1 MKKTSAIERFLER
14 ALFASRWVMAPF
26 YAGLVIALLVL
37 LVVFVHD
44 IVVEFPAL
52 LSLDESDVILWV
64 LTLIDLSLAA
74 NLLLMV
80 IFAGYENFV
89 SKMDVDG
96 HPDRPSWMGTIDFSA
111 MKLKLVASIVAISA
125 IHLLKAF
132 MSIDDYSREHILLL
146 VAIHLTFAL
155 QGLFAFVSVQLIA
168 RIADALDTS
177 SADSGIMRPPVL
189 AAAFWAIAISIFL
202 FTTNGLETGL
212 AAMLLN
218 MVMLRWLKLSAQ
230 TTPPALKEQ
239 LSMGAL
245 LGLLVLARIDSAL
258 LVTVL
263 ALFMTVR
270 SLRSGMGWVRAL
282 VAPSVIAATE
292 TAPPSTRLR
301 DFLPIDNIFNLP
313 FRSLIVCR
321 WQAAETAPP
330 CTDFTIARP

>member
-132 MSIDDYSREHILLL
+132 MSIDDYTREHILLL
-146 VAIHLTFAL
+146 VAIHLTD
-155 QGLFAFVSVQLIA
+155 
-168 RIADALDTS
+168 R
-177 SADSGIMRPPVL
+177 
-189 AAAFWAIAISIFL
+189 
-202 FTTNGLETGL
+202 
-212 AAMLLN
+212 
-218 MVMLRWLKLSAQ
+218 K
-230 TTPPALKEQ
+230 
-239 LSMGAL
+239 
-245 LGLLVLARIDSAL
+245 
-258 LVTVL
+258 
-263 ALFMTVR
+263 
-270 SLRSGMGWVRAL
+270 
-282 VAPSVIAATE
+282 
-292 TAPPSTRLR
+292 STRL
-301 DFLPIDNIFNLP
+301 N
-313 FRSLIVCR
+313 SSH
-321 WQAAETAPP
+321 
-330 CTDFTIARP
+330 